1 MGNID
6 KVVIVTGASSGIG
19 EATARMLV
27 EKGCKVML
35 AARREDNLKKIC
47 KELGEQSSY
56 FVTDISNHKNVL
68 EMAGKTISLFGRI
81 DVLVNNA
88 GIMPLSLLA
97 SRRVNEWE
105 ETIDI
110 NIKGVLYGIDSVL
123 TQNPALELSLHQVF
137 LHFSPLI
144 FVQL

>member
-47 KELGEQSSY
+47 KELSWE
-56 FVTDISNHKNVL
+56 FIS
-68 EMAGKTISLFGRI
+68 TI
-81 DVLVNNA
+81 
-88 GIMPLSLLA
+88 
-97 SRRVNEWE
+97 
-105 ETIDI
+105 
-110 NIKGVLYGIDSVL
+110 
-123 TQNPALELSLHQVF
+123 
-137 LHFSPLI
+137 
-144 FVQL
+144 